1 MSALSSLVTQVSEED
16 GKKGAA
22 AGTTAPVVP
31 KAKPAPAPAPAP
43 AAEKKKNGGWWL
55 FCCGCSKATEDDAQN
70 HSEEK
75 DPKPVVA
82 PEKKEDTPTKAPAA
96 PVADAAASG
105 TTAPDAVAPPDAPR
119 ESQEPKWLLDP
130 MSDEDKR
137 TSKKTLVLDLDET
150 LVHSSFTYIPDADFV
165 IEIELD
171 GAIYKVYVRKRPG
184 VDEFMREVGKK
195 FEVVVFT
202 ASLAKYADPLLDI
215 LDKDRV
221 VKKRLFR
228 EACVQHYGNYV
239 KDLSLLGRKLEHSII
254 IDNSPFSYM
263 FQPDN
268 AIPIVSWFNDKSDRQ
283 LYDLLP
289 FLDSLIEI
297 DDVSTILSQKSA

>member
-16 GKKGAA
+16 EKKKAA
-22 AGTTAPVVP
+22 AGTAAPVAP
-31 KAKPAPAPAPAP
+31 KAKPAPV
-43 AAEKKKNGGWWL
+43 AEKKKSGGWWL
-55 FCCGCSKATEDDAQN
+55 FCCGCSKTTEDDAQN

-82 PEKKEDTPTKAPAA
+82 PDKKDDTPTKPPVKA
-96 PVADAAASG
+96 PVAP
-105 TTAPDAVAPPDAPR
+105 APDVAATTTTPEAVAPPDAPR

-130 MSDEDKR
+130 MTDEDKR
-137 TSKKTLVLDLDET
+137 GNKKTLVLDLDET

-289 FLDSLIEI
+289 FLDSLLEI